1 MEVTMILQLCAA
13 VLSLLP
19 VGSVTSAL
27 LVVMVV
33 SLMVYNKRRA
43 RLVSLINRI
52 PGPPALPFIGN
63 TIELN
68 VEHDGKVLSRTAR
81 GARGGKGERR
91 GVASQPTKVSFRVN
105 KNRWISETVDG
116 ASYRTGLAEKSYF
129 CKYQFSRERE
139 LGKLNIE
146 EVNPHLRGGRVE
158 NHLGKATPSS
168 PDQDSNLDLPDIG
181 SLMYCESSALD
192 HATTEVGERRPN
204 VPPRGWGSQGVVGC
218 QAMGAALQVFRCRE
232 LFARVTGSTTLW
244 GIHRGVNKAWMGT
257 TPYLML
263 SKPAMLEPILASN
276 KNIEKSQDYVYLR
289 PWLGT
294 GLLTSSGKRPDKMEQ
309 QTSRVYIGKKWHT
322 RRKIL
327 TPTFHFKIL
336 EDFLDVFQEQS
347 DILVEK
353 LKHKVGKDPFN
364 IFHYVTLCTL
374 DIICETAMGRSVNA
388 QGDSDSQYV
397 KAIYE
402 ISSIVQCRQAK
413 MWLQPDWLFKM
424 TSLSNKHDN
433 CVKILHDF
441 SNKEV
446 YPYLRGGMEKDHLEK
461 TNLSTPHRD
470 SKLDS
475 PSSKINSDRER
486 RVIRERKEE
495 IRRQKEEKLCSSPPA
510 EDEALIYDRKKRL
523 AFLDLLIEASQDGAV
538 LCNED
543 IREEV
548 DTFMF
553 EGHDTTSAAIC
564 WALYLLGSHP
574 EIQNRVVEE
583 LNYVLGD
590 YDRRLVMKDFQNLK
604 YLECCIKEAL
614 RLYPS
619 VPFIARQLKQD
630 VKIAHYTIPAGT
642 TALIVTYMLHRNPE
656 YFPEPEKFNP
666 DHFLPENCV
675 GRHPYA
681 YIPFSAGPRNCIGQK
696 FALLEE
702 KAVIAAVLRN
712 YRVEAVDR
720 REDLTLL
727 GELILRPKHGLN
739 IRLQPRRS

>member
-1 MEVTMILQLCAA
+1 MVGLLMVREASTKELCLSFVGLFVGNSFECDGNSRVSTPTQAIPTEQPPFVDDPAAVCSGVISPASDLSDLSTPLVFQMILQLCAA

-68 VEHDGKVLSRTAR
+68 VEHDELFTRLVS
-81 GARGGKGERR
+81 GG
-91 GVASQPTKVSFRVN
+91 
-105 KNRWISETVDG
+105 
-116 ASYRTGLAEKSYF
+116 
-129 CKYQFSRERE
+129 
-139 LGKLNIE
+139 
-146 EVNPHLRGGRVE
+146 
-158 NHLGKATPSS
+158 
-168 PDQDSNLDLPDIG
+168 
-181 SLMYCESSALD
+181 LMY
-192 HATTEVGERRPN
+192 
-204 VPPRGWGSQGVVGC
+204 PRGDGVVRGWL
-218 QAMGAALQVFRCRE
+218 GAKPWVLLYKSSVAEVE

-294 GLLTSSGKRPDKMEQ
+294 GLLTSS
-309 QTSRVYIGKKWHT
+309 GKKWHT

-433 CVKILHDF
+433 CVKILHGF
-441 SNKEV
+441 SNK
-446 YPYLRGGMEKDHLEK
+446 
-461 TNLSTPHRD
+461 
-470 SKLDS
+470 
-475 PSSKINSDRER
+475 
-486 RVIRERKEE
+486 VIRERKEE
-495 IRRQKEEKLCSSPPA
+495 IRRQKEEKLCSSPSA
-510 EDEALIYDRKKRL
+510 EDEALIYGRKKRL

-574 EIQNRVVEE
+574 EIQDRVVEE

>member
-1 MEVTMILQLCAA
+1 MREFSTSRDVPSVFDRYILSNELGSANYALARSPVWPPSRLRACQSGRTLKLPFFRAECLRGNFSLTEAAQLGLGFRSDDPTAVLSPASDLNNLSAPLVFQMILKLCSA

-68 VEHDGKVLSRTAR
+68 VEHDGELNARCGKVTGGVSCVVFVELFTRLVSGGLVYPR
-81 GARGGKGERR
+81 GDGVVRGWLGAKPWVLLYKSS
-91 GVASQPTKVSFRVN
+91 VAETSQYIQSYLVAY
-105 KNRWISETVDG
+105 SESST
-116 ASYRTGLAEKSYF
+116 
-129 CKYQFSRERE
+129 
-139 LGKLNIE
+139 
-146 EVNPHLRGGRVE
+146 H
-158 NHLGKATPSS
+158 SS
-168 PDQDSNLDLPDIG
+168 PMASLVLTDS
-181 SLMYCESSALD
+181 
-192 HATTEVGERRPN
+192 
-204 VPPRGWGSQGVVGC
+204 SQLTSNC
-218 QAMGAALQVFRCRE
+218 QHLE

-276 KNIEKSQDYVYLR
+276 KNIEKSQDYAYLR

-294 GLLTSSGKRPDKMEQ
+294 GLLTSS
-309 QTSRVYIGKKWHT
+309 GKKWHT

-347 DILVEK
+347 DILVKK

-433 CVKILHDF
+433 CVRILHGF
-441 SNKEV
+441 SNK
-446 YPYLRGGMEKDHLEK
+446 
-461 TNLSTPHRD
+461 
-470 SKLDS
+470 
-475 PSSKINSDRER
+475 
-486 RVIRERKEE
+486 VIRERKEE
-495 IRRQKEEKLCSSPPA
+495 IRRQKEEERCSAPPA
-510 EDEALIYDRKKRL
+510 EDDALIYGRKKRL

-543 IREEV
+543 IRRRSRYLH
-548 DTFMF
+548 
-553 EGHDTTSAAIC
+553 GHDTTSAAIC

-574 EIQNRVVEE
+574 AIQDRVVEE

-666 DHFLPENCV
+666 DHFLPENCL

-739 IRLQPRRS
+739 IRIQPRRS

>member
-1 MEVTMILQLCAA
+1 MRSISFSERPSERELNARCGKVTGGVSC
-13 VLSLLP
+13 
-19 VGSVTSAL
+19 
-27 LVVMVV
+27 VVFVE
-33 SLMVYNKRRA
+33 LFT
-43 RLVSLINRI
+43 RLVS
-52 PGPPALPFIGN
+52 
-63 TIELN
+63 
-68 VEHDGKVLSRTAR
+68 
-81 GARGGKGERR
+81 GGL
-91 GVASQPTKVSFRVN
+91 V
-105 KNRWISETVDG
+105 
-116 ASYRTGLAEKSYF
+116 Y
-129 CKYQFSRERE
+129 
-139 LGKLNIE
+139 
-146 EVNPHLRGGRVE
+146 
-158 NHLGKATPSS
+158 
-168 PDQDSNLDLPDIG
+168 
-181 SLMYCESSALD
+181 
-192 HATTEVGERRPN
+192 
-204 VPPRGWGSQGVVGC
+204 PRGDGVVRGWL
-218 QAMGAALQVFRCRE
+218 GAKPWVLLYKSTVAEVE
-232 LFARVTGSTTLW
+232 LFARLTGSTTLW

-263 SKPAMLEPILASN
+263 SKPAMLELILALALHLQPSFISSKRGGGGQGNYETYYPKPILASN
-276 KNIEKSQDYVYLR
+276 KNIEKSQDYAYLR

-294 GLLTSSGKRPDKMEQ
+294 GLLTSS
-309 QTSRVYIGKKWHT
+309 GKKWHT

-347 DILVEK
+347 DILVKK

-433 CVKILHDF
+433 CVKILHGF
-441 SNKEV
+441 SNK
-446 YPYLRGGMEKDHLEK
+446 
-461 TNLSTPHRD
+461 
-470 SKLDS
+470 
-475 PSSKINSDRER
+475 
-486 RVIRERKEE
+486 VIRERKEE
-495 IRRQKEEKLCSSPPA
+495 IRRQKEEELCSAPPA
-510 EDEALIYDRKKRL
+510 EDDAHIYGRKKRL

-574 EIQNRVVEE
+574 AIQDRVVEE

-666 DHFLPENCV
+666 DHFLPENCL

-739 IRLQPRRS
+739 IRIQPRRS

>member
-1 MEVTMILQLCAA
+1 MYL
-13 VLSLLP
+13 
-19 VGSVTSAL
+19 
-27 LVVMVV
+27 
-33 SLMVYNKRRA
+33 
-43 RLVSLINRI
+43 
-52 PGPPALPFIGN
+52 
-63 TIELN
+63 
-68 VEHDGKVLSRTAR
+68 
-81 GARGGKGERR
+81 
-91 GVASQPTKVSFRVN
+91 
-105 KNRWISETVDG
+105 
-116 ASYRTGLAEKSYF
+116 
-129 CKYQFSRERE
+129 
-139 LGKLNIE
+139 
-146 EVNPHLRGGRVE
+146 HLRGGTV
-158 NHLGKATPSS
+158 H
-168 PDQDSNLDLPDIG
+168 Q
-181 SLMYCESSALD
+181 
-192 HATTEVGERRPN
+192 VGEWRSN
-204 VPPRGWGSQGVVGC
+204 VPPRGRGSQGVVGC

-276 KNIEKSQDYVYLR
+276 KNIEKSQDYAYLR

-294 GLLTSSGKRPDKMEQ
+294 GLLTSS
-309 QTSRVYIGKKWHT
+309 GKKWHT

-433 CVKILHDF
+433 CVKILHGF
-441 SNKEV
+441 SNK
-446 YPYLRGGMEKDHLEK
+446 
-461 TNLSTPHRD
+461 
-470 SKLDS
+470 
-475 PSSKINSDRER
+475 
-486 RVIRERKEE
+486 VIRERKEE
-495 IRRQKEEKLCSSPPA
+495 IRRQKEELCSPPPA
-510 EDEALIYDRKKRL
+510 EDDALIYGRKKRL

-574 EIQNRVVEE
+574 AIQDRVVEE

-630 VKIAHYTIPAGT
+630 VKIAQYTIPAGT

-656 YFPEPEKFNP
+656 YFREPEKFNP

-739 IRLQPRRS
+739 IRIQPRRR